1 MENPQ
6 LHRQLLVLQ
15 KNTHEE
21 GGYVMAL
28 NNKFVNVA
36 LENMP
41 KHMGIRKEVLVTG
54 GDKHD
59 GFRRSFYLKTKP
71 IDQEYTNSAKSTK
84 KKPTKREI

>member
-1 MENPQ
+1 
-6 LHRQLLVLQ
+6 
-15 KNTHEE
+15 
-21 GGYVMAL
+21 MAL

-59 GFRRSFYLKTKP
+59 GFRRSFLSKNKTNRSRIYKLGK
-71 IDQEYTNSAKSTK
+71 INK
-84 KKPTKREI
+84 KRNQQKRRNLMG